1 MKPDYP
7 TLISEAIDSQDV
19 ELARSLHASFS
30 ATAESALEQRQVHN
44 LGNKIQVLI
53 FNQYFGGIDR
63 PLASA

>member
-30 ATAESALEQRQVHN
+30 TTAESSLEQWQVHD

-53 FNQYFGGIDR
+53 FNQYLEGI
-63 PLASA
+63 